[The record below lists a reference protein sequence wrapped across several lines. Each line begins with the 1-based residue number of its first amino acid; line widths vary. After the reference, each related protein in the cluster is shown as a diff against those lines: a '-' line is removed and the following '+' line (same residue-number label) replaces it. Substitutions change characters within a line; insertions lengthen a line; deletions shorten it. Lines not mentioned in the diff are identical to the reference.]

1 MINKLSVAIVLL
13 TALALTGCSTYSD
26 LRSEP
31 PAYSASSTKAPQ
43 TVADC
48 ALVKWSD
55 FNAASHI
62 VHDGGATVVA
72 APVGGGTPNLM
83 QAMLIVTPDGAG
95 SHVEMKHM
103 PSLGT
108 FASQWRAAESC
119 L

>member
-1 MINKLSVAIVLL
+1 MKLLHVIGVIAIFMLS
-13 TALALTGCSTYSD
+13 GCATYSD
-26 LRSEP
+26 LRAGP
-31 PAYSASSTKAPQ
+31 AAYSASSTKAPK

-48 ALVKWSD
+48 TLVKWSD
-55 FNAASHI
+55 INAASHI
-62 VHDGGATVVA
+62 VHDGDATVVA

-83 QAMLIVTPDGAG
+83 QAVLIVTPNGSG